1 VLKDHELNIIK
12 DFSDKTKETKQHLNA
27 KLENL
32 KATIKAKDEQL
43 ESYETERKE
52 KEDQIRLL

>member
-12 DFSDKTKETKQHLNA
+12 DFSDKTKETKQHLNQ

-32 KATIKAKDEQL
+32 RATIKSKDEII
-43 ESYETERKE
+43 ESQEHERKE
-52 KEDQIRLL
+52 KDDQIRLL

>member
-32 KATIKAKDEQL
+32 KATIKAKDEQI
-43 ESYETERKE
+43 ES
-52 KEDQIRLL
+52 